1 MTAPEVDELD
11 VRDMRL
17 LAQGHDAALNDLVE
31 RHAGRLF
38 QYLVRCLQNEDDASD
53 LAQETFARV
62 YAHRLA
68 YDPRRRFSTWL
79 YAIASNLV
87 KDHYRWRSR
96 HPTVSIEEN
105 VGHSDRGSDS
115 AGVLSY
121 HEFNAAGMTFGV
133 LFTDWRDSS
142 EELAWAQSQLD
153 GNGGIPT
160 ILVSH
165 EILAPNSANPSV
177 PNESNHGL
185 LLWQELINEND
196 QVFMSINGHN
206 QGTAWRVQQNAFGNE
221 VLQMVVDY
229 QFTPFNGAGYLRELV
244 FDTDAD
250 KIYASTFVAV
260 DRSRS
265 MDMVAGY
272 EGGCAPRWRSSS
284 AG

>member
-96 HPTVSIEEN
+96 HPEVTADTSPDGESSGPLVTFPSP
-105 VGHSDRGSDS
+105 GHSPDETLQATERAD
-115 AGVLSY
+115 AVRRAVAELP
-121 HEFNAAGMTFGV
+121 
-133 LFTDWRDSS
+133 
-142 EELAWAQSQLD
+142 EELRQ
-153 GNGGIPT
+153 P
-160 ILVSH
+160 
-165 EILAPNSANPSV
+165 
-177 PNESNHGL
+177 L
-185 LLWQELINEND
+185 LLSEYQELSHAEVAAILGCTPKAVE
-196 QVFMSINGHN
+196 
-206 QGTAWRVQQNAFGNE
+206 TRLYRARQQ
-221 VLQMVVDY
+221 L
-229 QFTPFNGAGYLRELV
+229 
-244 FDTDAD
+244 
-250 KIYASTFVAV
+250 
-260 DRSRS
+260 RSRL
-265 MDMVAGY
+265 A
-272 EGGCAPRWRSSS
+272 RWLH
-284 AG
+284 AA